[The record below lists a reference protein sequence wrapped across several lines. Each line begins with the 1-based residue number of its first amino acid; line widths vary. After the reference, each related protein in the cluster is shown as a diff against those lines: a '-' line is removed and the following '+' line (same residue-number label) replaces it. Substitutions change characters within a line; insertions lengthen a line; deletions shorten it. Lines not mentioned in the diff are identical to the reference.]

1 MKNPESDAREK
12 LQRVLAEINEC
23 QTTVDVLRQQISS
36 LANSLS
42 ELSMT
47 VGAIKVIKDLK
58 PDTEILVPIGSD
70 SFIKA
75 KLSLVGRVLTGLGAE
90 VVAERSADDAIRD
103 LESRAAEV
111 EKAMG
116 LTRDE
121 LNKLEDRIEA
131 LRPEAERMLQRV
143 REAPKK

>member
-1 MKNPESDAREK
+1 MKNPETGGREK
-12 LQRVLAEINEC
+12 LQKVLAEINEC
-23 QTTVDVLRQQISS
+23 QTAVDVLRQQISAMASS
-36 LANSLS
+36 LT

-70 SFIKA
+70 SFITA
-75 KLSLVGRVLTGLGAE
+75 KLSLVGKILTGLGAE
-90 VVAERSADDAIRD
+90 VVAERSSDDAVRD
-103 LESRAAEV
+103 LEARAAEV
-111 EKAMG
+111 ENAIG

-121 LNKLEDRIEA
+121 LNKLEERIEA
-131 LRPEAERMLQRV
+131 LRPEAESILEKA